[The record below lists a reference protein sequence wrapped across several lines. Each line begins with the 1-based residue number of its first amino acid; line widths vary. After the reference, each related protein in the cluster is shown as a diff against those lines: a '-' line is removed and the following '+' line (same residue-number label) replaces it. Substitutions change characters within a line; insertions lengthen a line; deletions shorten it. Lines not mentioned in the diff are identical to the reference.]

1 MFGETGFG
9 QLPIGKQ
16 AVSSPQYS
24 ARCKLP
30 VLIALL
36 QLGSFTASSTCWSM
50 IMVPFED
57 TMVIEFE
64 PDSNFVSALSLKVAA
79 SRNFGEAVSLFLPD
93 LSVIALDSVLS
104 AVFEIVRIGP
114 RNNVSGRA
122 SHRPTSL
129 NPVLESWV
137 PSEVTW
143 RNRPSI
149 GAPTLYPTFSHATL
163 SGDSPERALQFDVTS
178 LLNAWLANDGSSAF
192 GFAMV
197 SNAVNGYDHNVY
209 GSLDGPEWSQP
220 RLYITAVPEPG
231 THTLVALGCV
241 VLSVS
246 RRRKSL
252 RKSCRRGSTRRAD
265 APAGPWAWN

>member
-1 MFGETGFG
+1 MFGGSGFG
-9 QLPIGKQ
+9 QSPNGKQ
-16 AVSSPQYS
+16 AVGSAGRS
-24 ARCKLP
+24 ARYKLP
-30 VLIALL
+30 LLIVLL
-36 QLGSFTASSTCWSM
+36 QLGSFTATSTCWSI

-64 PDSNFVSALSLKVAA
+64 PDSNFVSALGLEVAA

-93 LSVIALDSVLS
+93 LSVIAVDSVLS

-122 SHRPTSL
+122 SHRPASL
-129 NPVLESWV
+129 NPVLEFWV

-143 RNRPSI
+143 WSRPSI

-163 SGDSPERALQFDVTS
+163 SGDSPERALQFDVTA
-178 LLNAWLANDGSSAF
+178 LLNAWLANDGSSAY

-197 SNAVNGYDHNVY
+197 SHAVNGYDHNVY

-220 RLYITAVPEPG
+220 RLYIRAVPEPG
-231 THTLVALGCV
+231 THLLVALGCV
-241 VLSVS
+241 VLSAS
-246 RRRKSL
+246 RRRKS
-252 RKSCRRGSTRRAD
+252 RKRNRKRSRTRRAD
-265 APAGPWAWN
+265 VPAGPWA